1 MIPTFYIFLF
11 LFLILAFT
19 GIVFF
24 ISFWIKSEKKK
35 KEKILKTPFPESWKE
50 YLTKEISFYRDLDDL
65 QKTRFENKVKL
76 FLSDTR
82 ITGVELKITDE
93 LRLLAACSAIIP
105 IFYFDEWDYFNLVE
119 ILIYNEEVNPNQP
132 NDPERGG
139 TLLGQVRPFQSR
151 HVMLLSMQSLI
162 RGFAYMNGKDN
173 LGFHEFAHLID
184 ETDGSIDG
192 IPKSILPPSLVR
204 PWTDLMYKEIE
215 KIKKGRSDIN
225 PYGVTN
231 SAEFFA
237 VVCEYFL
244 ENPDKFKIKH
254 PELYSILSTAFKRS

>member
-1 MIPTFYIFLF
+1 MTSTFY
-11 LFLILAFT
+11 LFLILVIAFA

-35 KEKILKTPFPESWKE
+35 KEKILNKPFPESWKE
-50 YLTKEISFYRDLDDL
+50 ILNKEIAFYRDLDEL
-65 QKTRFENKVKL
+65 QKIRFENKIKL
-76 FLSDTR
+76 FLNDIR
-82 ITGVELKITDE
+82 ITGVEIEIIDE
-93 LRLLAACSAIIP
+93 LRLLAASSAIIP

-119 ILIYNEEVNPNQP
+119 ILIYDEEVNPNQP

-139 TLLGQVRPFQSR
+139 TLLGQVRPFQNR
-151 HVMLLSMQSLI
+151 HIMLLSMQSLI
-162 RGFAYMNGKDN
+162 RGFASMNGKDN

-184 ETDGSIDG
+184 ETVGSIDG
-192 IPKSILPPSLVR
+192 IPKSILPPTLVR

-215 KIKKGRSDIN
+215 RIKQGRSDIN

-237 VVCEYFL
+237 VVCEYFF
-244 ENPDKFKIKH
+244 ENPDKFKVKH
-254 PELYSILSTAFKRS
+254 PELYSILSTAFKRI

>member
-1 MIPTFYIFLF
+1 MFPSFYLFPF
-11 LFLILAFT
+11 LFLIIAIA

-35 KEKILKTPFPESWKE
+35 KEKILNEPFPESWKE
-50 YLTKEISFYRDLDDL
+50 FLNKAISFYHELDDL
-65 QKTRFENKVKL
+65 QKIRYENKIKL
-76 FLSDTR
+76 FLNNIR
-82 ITGVELKITDE
+82 ITGVEIEISDE
-93 LRLLAACSAIIP
+93 LRLLAASSAIIP

-119 ILIYNEEVNPNQP
+119 ILIYDEEVNPNQP

-139 TLLGQVRPFQSR
+139 TLLGQVRPFQNR
-151 HVMLLSMQSLI
+151 HIMLLSMQSLI

-192 IPKSILPPSLVR
+192 IPKSILPPNLVR

-215 KIKKGRSDIN
+215 KIKKGHSDIN

-237 VVCEYFL
+237 VVCEYFF
-244 ENPDKFKIKH
+244 ENPDKFKNKH
-254 PELYSILSTAFKRS
+254 PELYSILTTAFKRS